1 MPNKVICSTIGIRHP
16 VPVCGSRKCQVWQ
29 PSSGGRV
36 FVIAIIVVAPY
47 RLLRELLQG
56 ARVRGCVCECVCVAD
71 CSVMRES
78 GIKEEY
84 SVGSLALVSY
94 GA

>member
-47 RLLRELLQG
+47 HTDYYGSCCKEP
-56 ARVRGCVCECVCVAD
+56 ECVSACASA
-71 CSVMRES
+71 C
-78 GIKEEY
+78 
-84 SVGSLALVSY
+84 ALRIAV
-94 GA
+94 